1 MAASIPS
8 LSKSRFTLGLQCTRL
23 LWWTTHERDAPELV
37 PDATLQARFDSGN
50 EIGALARE
58 RFPGGVLIDAPYTE
72 SAQRLQQT
80 RDALAAGATTLF
92 EAAFTHAGVFVAV
105 DILTRNHHG
114 WTLTEVKSTTSVKP
128 QHLPDAAVQTWVL
141 RANGIAVT
149 HIELMHLNTAC
160 TYPALEDLF
169 TRTDIT
175 ADVERLLPEIAAQA
189 AAQLRVLEGSLPD
202 VAIGPHCRDPYECPF
217 MGRCW
222 HDVPE
227 HHVTELYQAGRKAW
241 ELVARGIT
249 LVRDVPDD
257 FRVAAVARRQIEA
270 LRTGARVVKPGV
282 AARLAAFQR
291 PLAVLDFE
299 TLQLV
304 VPRWDGCHPYEQIP
318 AQFSVQREQGDGTW
332 AETGWLAAGGEDPR
346 ADLITALIEALTGSG
361 TILTWN
367 VGFER
372 GVIRRLAQSF
382 HEHQEALRAIEAR
395 LDDLLPVVRDH
406 IYDPEFHGSFS
417 IKRVLPVLAPGE
429 DYGGLQV
436 AEGGSAMALLAQLVV
451 DAAAFAGP
459 EREALRTALLRYC
472 ARDTSAVVELLQAL
486 APLP

>member
-1 MAASIPS
+1 MAAGIPS
-8 LSKSRFTLGLQCTRL
+8 LSKSRFTLGLQCARL
-23 LWWTTHERDAPELV
+23 LWWVTHERDAPELV

-58 RFPGGVLIDAPYTE
+58 RFANGVLIDAPYTE

-80 RDALAAGATTLF
+80 RDALDAGATTLF

-105 DILTRNHHG
+105 DILTRNEHG

-141 RANGIAVT
+141 RASGIAVT
-149 HIELMHLNTAC
+149 RIELMHLNTAC

-175 ADVERLLPEIAAQA
+175 AEVEPLLPEIAAHVD
-189 AAQLRVLEGSLPD
+189 AQLQVLAGPLPS
-202 VAIGPHCRDPYECPF
+202 VAIGAHCTAPYECPF

-241 ELVARGIT
+241 DLVARGIT
-249 LVRDVPDD
+249 QVQDVPDD

-270 LRTGARVVKPGV
+270 LRTGTRVVIPGV
-282 AARLAAFQR
+282 AAKLAAFQR

-318 AQFSVQREQGDGTW
+318 AQFSVQREQQDGTW
-332 AETGWLAAGGEDPR
+332 TETGWLAAGGADPR
-346 ADLITALIEALTGSG
+346 AGLITALIEALAGSG

-372 GVIRRLAQSF
+372 GVIRRLAQGF
-382 HEHQEALRAIEAR
+382 PEHREALLAIEAR

-417 IKRVLPVLAPGE
+417 IKAVLPVLVPGQG
-429 DYGGLQV
+429 YGGLQI
-436 AEGGSAMALLAQLVV
+436 AEGGSAMALLARLAVEPE
-451 DAAAFAGP
+451 AFTDT
-459 EREALRTALLRYC
+459 ERDALRTALLTYC
-472 ARDTSAVVELLQAL
+472 ARDTSAVVELLAAL